1 MTTSMNIHAERGDK
15 ISVEVKDWETYIS
28 VTIAFGRNSIT
39 MYPKESEDVSVAEQ
53 IHEVLK
59 AFANVSVSFPNQE
72 N

>member
-1 MTTSMNIHAERGDK
+1 MTTSTNIHAERGDK
-15 ISVEVKDWETYIS
+15 ISVEVKDWDTYIS
-28 VTIAFGRNSIT
+28 VTVTFGRNSFT

-59 AFANVSVSFPNQE
+59 AFSTVSVSFPNQE

>member
-1 MTTSMNIHAERGDK
+1 MSTQVNIHAERGDK
-15 ISVEVKDWETYIS
+15 ISVEVKDWDTYMS
-28 VTIAFGRNSIT
+28 VTVKFGSNSVT
-39 MYPKESEDVSVAEQ
+39 MYPKESSDVSVAEQ